1 MRRRRRIGRL
11 SRRALL
17 VLALVV
23 VLPATSVLGYW
34 SISGSGSAS
43 ASVGGLAVPTNV
55 TVSSITGTGVV
66 SVGWTGVTAPAGG
79 AVTGYYVER
88 LSGSTAAFACGS
100 SLSSLLPATP
110 TTCSDTGVAAG
121 TYTYRVTA
129 VFRSWTATSAASG
142 SVTVVTDV
150 TPPTVVSITR
160 LDPTP
165 TAAAS
170 VRWAVTFSEPVTG
183 VNTSDFALVQAGGV
197 SGATLSGVTGSDSS
211 YVVTAG
217 TGTGNGTLRLNL
229 VDNDSIVDAAGYRLG
244 GTGTSGAGNGSFTG
258 ELYAIDRSPPAVP
271 LLTLS
276 GATGNTYVTGLV
288 VFVNPQVGR
297 SGGFTVGATSS
308 DAQSG
313 IASITFPILTG
324 FTSGGGADPTSPYST
339 TYAWSDAAAAGA
351 AGARTVTAT
360 NGAGLTSSATFTVVA
375 DTTTPTGGALSAN
388 GGAAYNTTG
397 TVAVTRTN
405 YVETPSSSASGLA
418 SSTLTRETATLSGNV
433 CGVFGGATTVTIT
446 GGNDSQSLATGC
458 YRYVLTGTDNV
469 GNAATI
475 VSQTIMVD
483 RTPPAAPVLSF
494 SALTGGTYYPG
505 TGATLFFRPSVPGGF
520 TLTATAADADTG
532 IAGYTF
538 PSPLAAGWT
547 TAGSGADRTYT
558 FAAGAAP
565 PGARPVTATNG
576 AGIASSAATFTVA
589 ADTIAPTGGALTVN
603 GTAATAGGTTST
615 STGAGFAIARTDYAE
630 TASATQSGLASSTLT
645 RQQATLTGATC
656 GTFGPAT
663 VLTGSPMQTGLD
675 TGCYRYILTGM
686 DNLGN
691 AVSVMTTVRYT
702 LAPTVIGM
710 QLLNG
715 GGTPGRPD
723 QDDRIVI
730 QFSKQM
736 SVSSFCSAWSDD
748 AADQTLSGDNDVTVR
763 IGTNDQLTVTST
775 SCAFNFG
782 SIALGANYV
791 LIINTTFGGSGAD
804 RSTIDWDASERTLTI
819 VLGERSTYPL
829 LSNPTSI
836 ATYSPS
842 AGITDSAGAPLAGGF
857 TTANVQQF

>member
-1 MRRRRRIGRL
+1 MSRRRRIGRL

-43 ASVGGLAVPTNV
+43 ASVGDLGAPTNV
-55 TVSSITGTGVV
+55 TASSAVGTGVV
-66 SVGWTGVTAPAGG
+66 SVAWTGVAAPTGG

-88 LSGSTAAFACGS
+88 LDGSASAPACGS
-100 SLSSLLPATP
+100 SPSSLLPATP
-110 TTCSDTGVAAG
+110 ASCSDTGVADG
-121 TYTYRVTA
+121 TYTYRVVA
-129 VFRSWTATSAASG
+129 VFRSWTATSAESAP
-142 SVTVVTDV
+142 VTVITDV

-170 VRWAVTFSEPVTG
+170 VRWTVTFSEPVTG

-197 SGATLSGVTGSDSS
+197 SGASLSGVTGSGAS

-217 TGTGNGTLRLNL
+217 TGSGNGTLRLNL
-229 VDNDSIVDAAGYRLG
+229 VDNDSIVDGAGYRLG

-258 ELYAIDRSPPAVP
+258 ELYSLDRSPPSVP
-271 LLTLS
+271 LLTLAA
-276 GATGNTYVTGLV
+276 ATGNTYVTGLLA
-288 VFVNPQVGR
+288 FVNPQAGR
-297 SGGFTVGATSS
+297 AGGFTVGAASS

-313 IASITFPILTG
+313 IANVTFPTPAG
-324 FTSGGGADPTSPYST
+324 FASGGGPDSTSPYST
-339 TYAWSDAAAAGA
+339 TYAWADAAAAAAAGA
-351 AGARTVTAT
+351 QTVTAT
-360 NGAGLTSSATFTVVA
+360 NGAGLTSSRTFTVVA
-375 DTTTPTGGALSAN
+375 DTTTPTGGALAVN
-388 GGAAYNTTG
+388 GGATVNTTG

-405 YVETPSSSASGLA
+405 YVEAASSTASGLA

-433 CGVFGGATTVTIT
+433 CGAFGGATVVTIT

-475 VSQTIMVD
+475 VSQTIVVD
-483 RTPPAAPVLSF
+483 RTAPAAPVLAF
-494 SALTGGTYYPG
+494 SALTGGMYYPG
-505 TGATLFFRPSVPGGF
+505 TGTTLFFRPSVPGGF
-520 TLTATAADADTG
+520 TLTATADDPDTG

-538 PSPLAAGWT
+538 PSPLAIGWT
-547 TAGSGADRTYT
+547 TAGSGAERTYT

-565 PGARPVTATNG
+565 PGARTVTATNG
-576 AGIASSAATFTVA
+576 AGIASAPAQFTVT

-645 RQQATLTGATC
+645 RQQATLIGTTC

-663 VLTGSPMQTGLD
+663 VLTGAPAETGLD

-691 AVSVMTTVRYT
+691 AVGLMTTVRHT
-702 LAPTVIGM
+702 LAPTVTSV

-715 GGTPGRPD
+715 GGSPGRPD
-723 QDDRIVI
+723 QGDRIVI
-730 QFSKQM
+730 QFSRQM

-748 AADQTLSGDNDVTVR
+748 AADQNLSGDNDVRVR
-763 IGTNDQLTVTST
+763 IGTNDRLTLTST

-782 SIALGANYV
+782 EIALGANYV
-791 LIINTTFGGSGAD
+791 LIITTTFGGSGAD

-819 VLGERSTYPL
+819 VLGERSTFPL
-829 LSNPTSI
+829 LSNDSSI
-836 ATYSPS
+836 ATYTPS
-842 AGITDSAGAPLAGGF
+842 AGITDSTGVPLAGGF
-857 TTANVQQF
+857 TTADVEQF